1 LVRRRDARGSHGL
14 RDLRAHRRPW
24 LHRNGAPAGRTRLLQ
39 DAILAMP
46 WPDGERVF
54 AWTGCESES
63 VRSLRSY
70 LRGGRGLGA
79 RQHLAIGYWRHGMD
93 ETSYHDA
100 HNNDRDA
107 DYYKMMQEH
116 GEALRAKSP

>member
-1 LVRRRDARGSHGL
+1 
-14 RDLRAHRRPW
+14 
-24 LHRNGAPAGRTRLLQ
+24 
-39 DAILAMP
+39 MP

-54 AWTGCESES
+54 AWIGCE
-63 VRSLRSY
+63 VRVRTEACDPTCAADAASA
-70 LRGGRGLGA
+70 RG
-79 RQHLAIGYWRHGMD
+79 QHLAIGYWRHGMD

-107 DYYKMMQEH
+107 DYSKMMQEH